1 MVTKKKEIIK
11 KEEKSDKAEK
21 KTEVKKEELGKEKEV
36 ELKWIFGIMIGLIVL
51 LLGIYF
57 IMSEQNKIEYK
68 GLAFAKERFGEIPV
82 YRYSYFFN
90 DDEGQLIKYN
100 LFLRNDPRTN
110 NVSIVGEIALGE
122 NIYISIN
129 STGLNDCKESSIAV
143 ASLAAFIINNQ
154 LTLVAGTPNLEE
166 SKANNVSHITCDTH
180 PNSPVISIQ
189 AGDETKII
197 RENNCYKINVA
208 NCDINPAIEK
218 FEVQTILDAKK
229 RQ

>member
-1 MVTKKKEIIK
+1 MAAKKTESKREIIK
-11 KEEKSDKAEK
+11 KEEKI
-21 KTEVKKEELGKEKEV
+21 EVKKPELGKEKEV
-36 ELKWIFGIMIGLIVL
+36 ELKLIFGIMIGLIVL

-57 IMSEQNKIEYK
+57 IMSELNKVEYK

-90 DDEGQLIKYN
+90 DNQGQLIKYN

-110 NVSIVGEIALGE
+110 TVPIEGEIALGG

-154 LTLVAGTPNLEE
+154 LTLVAGTPDLEE
-166 SKANNVSHITCDTH
+166 SKANNVSHITCEIYQ
-180 PNSPVISIQ
+180 NNPVILIQ
-189 AGDETKII
+189 AGEETKIV
-197 RENNCYKINVA
+197 RENNCYRINVA

-218 FEVQTILDAKK
+218 FEVQTIIDAKK